1 MLVLK
6 TGTVAKPEIK
16 GLDEELKGKGD
27 VTLSGS
33 MTRQVSRTSFPLDWA
48 DC

>member
-6 TGTVAKPEIK
+6 TGTVSKPEIK

-33 MTRQVSRTSFPLDWA
+33 MTRQVSRAFPSQGWA
-48 DC
+48 DG